1 MHLNL
6 KFGFELLKFKTK
18 KKNKINC
25 IILTIRKES
34 VGQVLKGNK
43 EIYLI

>member
-1 MHLNL
+1 MHLSL

-18 KKNKINC
+18 RNKMNC

-43 EIYLI
+43 EIHHI